1 MLVYRMAHPK
11 YANDIS
17 GYGSLIVP
25 GRWNFQGVRVLYTSE
40 NSSLALLEYLAHTE
54 GLTRR
59 LPYQLI
65 TIDVPETEIKTTSL
79 SDLVPNW
86 KEHVISTRET
96 GSQWLESGKSLAM
109 KVPSVINEDNCNYLI
124 NPEHPHFERVKV
136 IGTKEIT
143 FDKRLW

>member
-1 MLVYRMAHPK
+1 MAHPK

-65 TIDVPETEIKTTSL
+65 TIHVPETEIKITSL
-79 SDLVPNW
+79 SDLAPNW
-86 KEHVISTRET
+86 KEHIIPTRET
-96 GSQWLESGKSLAM
+96 GNQWLEGGESLVM

-124 NPEHPHFERVKV
+124 NPEHAHFEQVKV